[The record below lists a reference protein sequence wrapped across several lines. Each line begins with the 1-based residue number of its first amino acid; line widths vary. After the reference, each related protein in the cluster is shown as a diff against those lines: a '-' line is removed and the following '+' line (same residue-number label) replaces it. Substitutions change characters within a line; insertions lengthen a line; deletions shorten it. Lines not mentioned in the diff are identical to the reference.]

1 MGIEGKGGDT
11 ERNVS
16 DKTEEQEENVKF
28 FQQSTANC
36 QSLNKFRL
44 NIGCALIWMPKL
56 NQIEIR
62 IPEEENRSN
71 QY

>member
-28 FQQSTANC
+28 FQ
-36 QSLNKFRL
+36 
-44 NIGCALIWMPKL
+44 
-56 NQIEIR
+56 
-62 IPEEENRSN
+62 
-71 QY
+71 